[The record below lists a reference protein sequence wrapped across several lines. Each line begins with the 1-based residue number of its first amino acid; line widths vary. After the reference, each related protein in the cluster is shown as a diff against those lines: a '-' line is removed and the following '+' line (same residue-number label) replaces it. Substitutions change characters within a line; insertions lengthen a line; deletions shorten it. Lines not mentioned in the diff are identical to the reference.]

1 MAIHV
6 TPIPRLTTLV
16 APAFTLGT
24 ANAAGSAITAVAS
37 DSTILTYDTTVPASI
52 SGTAAVGDS
61 TTAAR
66 RNHVHN
72 ATSEIGVF
80 KGYVL
85 IQFSGGTPAAT
96 VSQNVASLADQGTGE
111 TRINWDTDFA
121 NANNIVLATTRQEE
135 MSTTPTLA
143 VTNQVGAASCDVKTY
158 KMTDDAAAD
167 EAVMVAAWGTQ

>member
-6 TPIPRLTTLV
+6 TPIPRLTVLT

-24 ANAAGSAITAVAS
+24 ANTAGSADTAVAS

-61 TTAAR
+61 VTAAR

-80 KGYVL
+80 KGYVF
-85 IQFSGGTPAAT
+85 ITFYGGPPVAT
-96 VSQNVASLADQGTGE
+96 ASQNVSSLSDQATGE

-121 NANNIVLATTRQEE
+121 NTNVIVLATTRQEE
-135 MSTTPTLA
+135 ATTTPTIA
-143 VTNQVGAASCDVKTY
+143 TTNQVGAASCDVKTY
-158 KMTDDAAAD
+158 KVSDGLVID
-167 EAVMVAAWGTQ
+167 ESVMVAAWGTQ